1 MKNSKNLALMFLL
14 GTFLTGGV
22 LGFTANR
29 FMHRDQVCYTA
40 NNGNSSLLALLSQR
54 LNLTADQQHRVD
66 AILDERLRQYRRV
79 MDPIRPRTDSIKEFA
94 RDQIRALL
102 NDEQKRE
109 FEALIVET
117 SDTTRQTRKD

>member
-29 FMHRDQVCYTA
+29 FMHRDQVCYTG
-40 NNGNSSLLALLSQR
+40 NQNSSLLALLSQR
-54 LNLTADQQHRVD
+54 LKLSADQQHRVD
-66 AILDERLRQYRRV
+66 AILDERTRQYRRV

-102 NDEQKRE
+102 NDDQKRE

-117 SDTTRQTRKD
+117 SDTTRQNRKD

>member
-29 FMHRDQVCYTA
+29 FMHRDQVCYSDS
-40 NNGNSSLLALLSQR
+40 GSGSLLALLSER
-54 LNLTADQQHRVD
+54 LKLTADQQHRVD
-66 AILDERLRQYRRV
+66 AILDERTRQYKRV

-94 RDQIRALL
+94 RDQIRQLL
-102 NDEQKRE
+102 NAEQKRE

-117 SDTTRQTRKD
+117 SDTTRQNRKD